1 MLALPLSFFL
11 LRDEPGEMGLLPDG
25 DLEPSSLEDKSKAQT
40 PVGPLESSRW
50 IDSLKPIPMWQ
61 LSGAYFVCGF
71 TANMISMHFVPYAQ
85 GEGFSRGTAVT
96 AFGLMSGL
104 NIVGVIITGAVAD
117 KLGRKNLL
125 ASVYVLRGFAFGM
138 ILLAPTTWG
147 LWGFAILAGFS
158 WVATIPLTTSLTA
171 DIYGLKTLGTLGGIS
186 FLAHQIGGSI
196 SVLMAGIIYDATGS
210 YSIPFGICALLLFG
224 AGMVSFSIRERT
236 YSAKYLTQEAR
247 QGYTA
252 TM

>member
-25 DLEPSSLEDKSKAQT
+25 DQEPSSLEDKSKAQT

-50 IDSLKPIPMWQ
+50 IDSPKSIPMWQ

-196 SVLMAGIIYDATGS
+196 SVLMV
-210 YSIPFGICALLLFG
+210 GICALLLFG